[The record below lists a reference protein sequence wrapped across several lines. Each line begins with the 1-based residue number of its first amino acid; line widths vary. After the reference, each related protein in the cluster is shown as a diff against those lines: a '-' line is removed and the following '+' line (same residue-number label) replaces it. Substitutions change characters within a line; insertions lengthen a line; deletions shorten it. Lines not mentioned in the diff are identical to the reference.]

1 MINDEREQNSKEQEA
16 LKIQAR
22 TLTNQ
27 VQSLQKSQIDFEQ
40 LKQTNASNDV
50 KIWKIN
56 NKIRSDSDKLNSEA
70 A

>member
-40 LKQTNASNDV
+40 LK
-50 KIWKIN
+50 
-56 NKIRSDSDKLNSEA
+56 
-70 A
+70 